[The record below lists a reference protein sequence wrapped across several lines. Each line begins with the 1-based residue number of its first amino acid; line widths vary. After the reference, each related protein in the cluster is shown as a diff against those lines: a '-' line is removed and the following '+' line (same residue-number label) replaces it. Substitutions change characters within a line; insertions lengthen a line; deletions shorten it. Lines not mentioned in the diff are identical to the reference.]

1 MTLNSRV
8 PAKFQSL
15 YAPNGEYIRYQREA
29 RGEAYRRREA
39 EWMAQLRTEAGL
51 KPDWVPSDEANRATR
66 EG

>member
-1 MTLNSRV
+1 E
-8 PAKFQSL
+8 SL
-15 YAPNGEYIRYQREA
+15 RYQREA

-51 KPDWVPSDEANRATR
+51 KPDWVPSDEANRAAR